1 MKNNPCLLRN
11 INHCGFLNHTCF
23 ATPYF
28 FVLVEKRPQRFNIS
42 YRSPRY
48 YTIHRSLC
56 CVSCE
61 VKATKIR
68 LYSTNTPSK
77 YNAPAPAL
85 FHKKTKGYTSTHKG
99 EARNMLRKKVEPG
112 TPRAH
117 VEKPRHYPPA
127 NKEWFNSIY
136 TYGKAT
142 QKLAP
147 TLDKVT
153 QKLVKGYLDFY
164 SDKLEGRVKPI
175 TKRMRR

>member
-1 MKNNPCLLRN
+1 MKTWL
-11 INHCGFLNHTCF
+11 
-23 ATPYF
+23 
-28 FVLVEKRPQRFNIS
+28 
-42 YRSPRY
+42 
-48 YTIHRSLC
+48 
-56 CVSCE
+56 
-61 VKATKIR
+61 
-68 LYSTNTPSK
+68 TNK
-77 YNAPAPAL
+77 DNAPAL
-85 FHKKTKGYTSTHKG
+85 FHKKTKGYTSTHKQG
-99 EARNMLRKKVEPG
+99 DEERYMPLKKIELESSNY
-112 TPRAH
+112 

>member
-1 MKNNPCLLRN
+1 MK
-11 INHCGFLNHTCF
+11 T
-23 ATPYF
+23 
-28 FVLVEKRPQRFNIS
+28 
-42 YRSPRY
+42 
-48 YTIHRSLC
+48 TITNKDNALAFMYM
-56 CVSCE
+56 
-61 VKATKIR
+61 KAT
-68 LYSTNTPSK
+68 S
-77 YNAPAPAL
+77 AL
-85 FHKKTKGYTSTHKG
+85 FHKKTNISQRVPLNSQQQKNENEEHKS
-99 EARNMLRKKVEPG
+99 NMLLPSLLGRKIELESP
-112 TPRAH
+112 TRDNS

-136 TYGKAT
+136 TYGKNAST